1 MKELDV
7 EFINVEFINGW
18 CILQNRVRRTLNQI
32 TNFANWTINNL
43 ESEEKTKANFHKNN
57 KVFSYVDTFKEI
69 IFPGIIGK
77 PVCKL
82 VDREYTNYLASKLSL
97 GRLISD
103 LNLNEHAPK
112 TYLTVEDALKN
123 VNVEATP
130 VLYVKRAAGTVGKE
144 VYCILSKD
152 LATLELKEHWVIQEG
167 VSDILLFD
175 NRKLE
180 FRFYV
185 LLHNKKIYLCR
196 KGFSYV
202 HAGRE
207 YDPFSTDWNE
217 QINKV
222 DGTYITKTDDKQK
235 IRVMSIEEMLH
246 YDKHIDALGTMVK
259 GLKQVFDSALQKTD
273 DKTYQL
279 LGCDSVSTPD
289 FKMKLL
295 EINTYPNLM
304 HVEDLINEKVNS
316 RVFASMMLLVLCD
329 TNDGSWISIE

>member
-7 EFINVEFINGW
+7 DFIDVQFMNGW
-18 CILQNRVRRTLNQI
+18 CVLQNRVRGTLNQI
-32 TNFANWTINNL
+32 TTFANWTINNL
-43 ESEEKTKANFHKNN
+43 EFEEKNKANSYKNN
-57 KVFSYVDTFKEI
+57 RVFSYVDTFKEI
-69 IFPGIIGK
+69 VLPNIIGK
-77 PVCKL
+77 PVYKL
-82 VDREYTNYLASKLSL
+82 VDRRYTNYLASKLEL
-97 GRLISD
+97 GKLITN
-103 LNLNEHAPK
+103 LNLNEYAPK
-112 TYLTVEDALKN
+112 SYLTVEDALNN

-152 LATLELKEHWVIQEG
+152 LATLELPEQWIIQEG

-175 NRKLE
+175 KRKLE

-185 LLHNKKIYLCR
+185 LLHNKKIYLGR

-217 QINKV
+217 QVNKV

-235 IRVMSIEEMLH
+235 IRVMSTEEMLH
-246 YDKHIDALGTMVK
+246 YDKHIDGLETMVR
-259 GLKQVFDSALQKTD
+259 GLKQVFESALQKTD

-295 EINTYPNLM
+295 EINTYPNLV
-304 HVEDLINEKVNS
+304 HVDSLINEKVNS
-316 RVFASMMLLVLCD
+316 RVFASMMLLVLCNI
-329 TNDGSWISIE
+329 NDGTWIEIQ